1 MKEPTTEIEIETSAV
16 TTMLSPPP
24 PPPPTAS
31 PHQALVERLK
41 DYGQEDVFALWDE
54 LSPEERD
61 LLLRDIEVN
70 RRIYTVADFAC
81 VSVSF
86 SFFHLF
92 AFSNSA
98 N

>member
-1 MKEPTTEIEIETSAV
+1 MKEPTTEIENETSAV
-16 TTMLSPPP
+16 TTMLPP

-70 RRIYTVADFAC
+70 RRIYTVADFA
-81 VSVSF
+81 SLSF
-86 SFFHLF
+86 IFVFFISLHSLIQRI
-92 AFSNSA
+92 S
-98 N
+98 